1 MMGVDGMIDRYTLS
15 KMGNIWSE
23 KHKMEI
29 MLKIEVLACEAM
41 AQLGMIPKKSLEK
54 IKKSAQFDI
63 EEVKKLEEKTK
74 HDIVAFIN
82 NVGKFLGPE
91 ARYLH
96 MGLTSSDILDT
107 SLSVQCVEASDIL
120 LADIQKFLAVLKEKA
135 KRYKDTPCIAR
146 THGVHA
152 EPTTFGLKIAVW
164 FDEMKRN
171 CERMEQAREMIR
183 YGKLSG
189 AVGTYANI
197 DPSVEKYVCEKLGLK
212 PVNIAT
218 QIIQRDHH
226 CQFVTTIALIGST
239 LDKIATEIR
248 LLQKTEVLE
257 VEEPFF
263 KGQIGSSA
271 MPHKRNPVTCERI
284 SGLSRLLRANAQV
297 AFENIA
303 LWHERDIS
311 HSSVERII
319 LPDCTITLDYMF
331 NKMIPL
337 LDGLL
342 VYPKNMIAS
351 LSKTKGLI
359 YSQRVLLELMK
370 KGLTREAAYDIIQHC
385 AMQVWQETSD
395 FKDIL
400 YRDRKVRKYLRP
412 NEIDACFDIRYYT
425 RYTDQIYKKMGLLTS
440 TSA

>member
-1 MMGVDGMIDRYTLS
+1 MIDRYTLS

-41 AQLGMIPKKSLEK
+41 SKLGLVPKKALEK
-54 IKKSAQFDI
+54 IKKNAQFNID
-63 EEVKKLEEKTK
+63 EVKKLEEKTK
-74 HDIVAFIN
+74 HDVVAFIN
-82 NVGKFLGPE
+82 NVGKYLGPE

-96 MGLTSSDILDT
+96 MGLTSSDLLDT
-107 SLSVQCVEASDIL
+107 ALSAQCVEASDIL
-120 LADIQKFLAVLKEKA
+120 LADINKLLAVLKQKA
-135 KRYKDTPCIAR
+135 RKYKDTPCIAR

-152 EPTTFGLKIAVW
+152 EPMTFGLKLAVW
-164 FDEMKRN
+164 YDEMKRN

-197 DPSVEKYVCEKLGLK
+197 DPSVEEFVCEKLGLK

-226 CQFVTTIALIGST
+226 CQFITTIAIVGST
-239 LDKIATEIR
+239 LNKIATEIR

-284 SGLSRLLRANAQV
+284 SGLSRLLRANSQA
-297 AFENIA
+297 AFENICV
-303 LWHERDIS
+303 WHERDIS

-319 LPDCTITLDYMF
+319 LPDSTIALDYMLQ
-331 NKMIPL
+331 KMIPL
-337 LDGLL
+337 IEGLL
-342 VYPKNMIAS
+342 VYPKNMILS

-370 KGLTREAAYDIIQHC
+370 KGLTREAAYEIIQHC

-412 NEIDACFDIRYYT
+412 NEIDGCFDIKYYT
-425 RYTDQIYKKMGLLTS
+425 RHTDQIFKKVGI
-440 TSA
+440 